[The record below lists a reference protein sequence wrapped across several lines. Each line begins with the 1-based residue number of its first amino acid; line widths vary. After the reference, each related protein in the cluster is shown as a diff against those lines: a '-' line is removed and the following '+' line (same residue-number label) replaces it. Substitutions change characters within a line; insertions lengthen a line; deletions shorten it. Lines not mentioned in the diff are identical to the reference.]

1 MDHTAHDPT
10 TTISRSGLI
19 LGAAGLVGA
28 TALAGLPG
36 SAAAAVS
43 QPTHELLHAP
53 TELRPH
59 AAHGAYNRRHFDRAN
74 AAVVMRSGER
84 EMHLRVEDLVSLP
97 HAEGA
102 AHGSDAWA
110 GAFSV
115 LLRRTG
121 GAQLDSGTFATTVN
135 GRTFPLHISRVGPNA
150 YQAIFNRFSPKG
162 A

>member
-1 MDHTAHDPT
+1 MNPTEHDT
-10 TTISRSGLI
+10 TSGISRSGLI

-36 SAAAAVS
+36 SAAAAS
-43 QPTHELLHAP
+43 ARADGRLHPTP
-53 TELRPH
+53 DLRPH
-59 AAHGAYNRRHFDRAN
+59 SAHPAYHRSHFDRAN
-74 AAVVMRSGER
+74 ATITMRSGEKAM
-84 EMHLRVEDLVSLP
+84 ELRVEHIAALP
-97 HAEGA
+97 HAEGEA
-102 AHGSDAWA
+102 PGSDAWA

-121 GAQLDSGTFATTVN
+121 GAQLGSGTFRTTTN
-135 GRTFPLHISRVGPNA
+135 GRTFPLHVARIGPNA

>member
-1 MDHTAHDPT
+1 MDHTEHRPT
-10 TTISRSGLI
+10 SGISRSGLI
-19 LGAAGLVGA
+19 LGAASLVGA

-36 SAAAAVS
+36 AAIAA
-43 QPTHELLHAP
+43 PNPPHGFLHAP
-53 TELRPH
+53 PELRPH
-59 AAHGAYNRRHFDRAN
+59 AAHGAYHRRHFDRAN
-74 AAVVMRSGER
+74 ATVVMRSGEQ
-84 EMHLRVEDLVSLP
+84 EMRLRVEDIAALP
-97 HAEGA
+97 HAEGETR
-102 AHGSDAWA
+102 GSDAWA

-121 GAQLDSGTFATTVN
+121 GAQLGSGTFTTTVN